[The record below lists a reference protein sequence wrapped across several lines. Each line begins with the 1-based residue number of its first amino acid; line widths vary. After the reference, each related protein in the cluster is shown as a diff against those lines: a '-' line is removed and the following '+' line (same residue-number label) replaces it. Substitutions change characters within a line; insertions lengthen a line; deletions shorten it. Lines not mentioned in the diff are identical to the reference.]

1 MKQILTFLAI
11 MFFAFSMNAQYIY
24 NDFDA
29 NQNETISGWPNEPVI
44 VANPNASGI
53 NTSANVAEWQRS
65 EDQWAHVFCELD
77 GKIDFT
83 SGTTFY
89 VKAYMPIAATVLFKL
104 EDKNNGGVFTEV
116 SVDVTAVNEW
126 VQLSFDF
133 TGAQSG
139 TYDKI
144 VIFFDFANMVD
155 NTYYFDDIVGPDYV
169 TGGPTNPVE
178 LPVTF
183 DDEEVNYGLTDFG
196 GNSSQIIV
204 DPTNANNKVA
214 QSIKTEEAETWA
226 GTTVGGTVGFPVPIP
241 FAVGSTTMSVSIY
254 SPTAGTPIRLKVEAS
269 NDPTISVET
278 EAMTTVVNEW
288 ETLVFDFSNEATGTA
303 ALNLGYSYNK
313 ASIFFNFGTTGA
325 QAGEQTYLWD
335 NLYFSIPTGIN
346 EDFVSQLQV
355 YPNPATDVINITN
368 HKELSNIS
376 IYSTT
381 GSLVY
386 SSKEVGSTVSVS
398 ELQPGSYLISA
409 TDINGRLNTTMIIV
423 N

>member
-1 MKQILTFLAI
+1 MKQFFTFLAI
-11 MFFAFSMNAQYIY
+11 MLFAFAMNAQYIY

-29 NQNETISGWPNEPVI
+29 NQNETFSGWPNEPVI
-44 VANPNASGI
+44 VANPDASGI

-83 SGTTFY
+83 TGTSFEL
-89 VKAYMPIAATVLFKL
+89 KAYMPIAATVLFKL
-104 EDKNNGGVFTEV
+104 EDKANGGVFTEV
-116 SVDVTAVNEW
+116 SVDVTTVNEW
-126 VQLSFDF
+126 TQLSFDF
-133 TGAQSG
+133 SGAQSG
-139 TYDKI
+139 TYDKV
-144 VIFFDFANMVD
+144 VIFFDFANTVD
-155 NTYYFDDIVGPDYV
+155 NLYYFDDITGPDYV

-183 DDEEVNYGLTDFG
+183 ENEEINYGLTDFG
-196 GNSSQIIV
+196 GNASQIIV

-214 QSIKTEEAETWA
+214 QSIKTEGAETWA
-226 GTTVGGTVGFPVPIP
+226 GTTVGGSVGFPTPIP

-254 SPTAGTPIRLKVEAS
+254 SPTVGTPIRLKVEDS
-269 NDPTISVET
+269 GDPTISVET
-278 EAMTTVVNEW
+278 EAVTTVANEW

-335 NLYFSIPTGIN
+335 NLYFSIPVGIN
-346 EDFVSQLQV
+346 ENLISQLNV
-355 YPNPATDVINITN
+355 YPNPATDVINIVN
-368 HKELSNIS
+368 HKQLSNIS
-376 IYSTT
+376 IYSIT
-381 GSLVY
+381 GSMVY
-386 SSKEVGSTVSVS
+386 SSKEAVSTINVS
-398 ELQPGSYLISA
+398 ELQSGSYLISA